1 MVRQAKSYLVGAVSG
16 AGLIAA
22 ALVAFVLLVS
32 ALVFEDLPV
41 AGLVGGGNGPAVSP
55 AQPAA
60 PAAALANATAAPTG
74 AGAKAGGAG
83 GGNAAKGGAGASG
96 GPGAQGVEGG
106 GQQSPSGGGGEA
118 PGSGG
123 RSAGGGGGGSAPA
136 TGGGSGGGGAVTSSN
151 GGGGG
156 GSAGGGEGGG
166 GTTTTSSPS
175 GKVTGTV
182 NETVNQVDQTVTGGA
197 LEETGVTQTTE
208 EVVNGVAG
216 PESTVGKVVDGTVK
230 TVEGILGAK

>member
-41 AGLVGGGNGPAVSP
+41 AGLVGGGNDPAVSP

-60 PAAALANATAAPTG
+60 PAAALAKATAAPTG

-83 GGNAAKGGAGASG
+83 GGNAAKVGAGASG
-96 GPGAQGVEGG
+96 GPGTQGVEGG
-106 GQQSPSGGGGEA
+106 GQQSPGGGGGGEA
-118 PGSGG
+118 TGGS
-123 RSAGGGGGGSAPA
+123 GGGGGGSALA
-136 TGGGSGGGGAVTSSN
+136 TGGSGGGGAVTSSS

-156 GSAGGGEGGG
+156 GSTSGGEAGGGGA
-166 GTTTTSSPS
+166 TTTTSTS

-230 TVEGILGAK
+230 TVEGILKPK